1 MLFNYFL
8 FFANKSLL
16 NLRDLSEKNDTLL
29 NENTT
34 FPFQKKRS
42 RDSNKDGDD
51 KYDCATLFGIP
62 IIFVILFGALIFS
75 FITCI
80 VLYICRCC
88 EDCRPKK
95 YKPNTNNEKKSEYDK
110 KIEMSQ
116 MKRDYNYGHINLN
129 SL

>member
-1 MLFNYFL
+1 MFFNYFL
-8 FFANKSLL
+8 TFISKSLL
-16 NLRDLSEKNDTLL
+16 NLRDLSEKNETLL
-29 NENTT
+29 NTNTT
-34 FPFQKKRS
+34 FPFQKTK
-42 RDSNKDGDD
+42 RDSNKKGDD
-51 KYDCATLFGIP
+51 EYDCATLFGIP

-75 FITCI
+75 IVTCV

-95 YKPNTNNEKKSEYDK
+95 YKPDTNNEKKEEDDK